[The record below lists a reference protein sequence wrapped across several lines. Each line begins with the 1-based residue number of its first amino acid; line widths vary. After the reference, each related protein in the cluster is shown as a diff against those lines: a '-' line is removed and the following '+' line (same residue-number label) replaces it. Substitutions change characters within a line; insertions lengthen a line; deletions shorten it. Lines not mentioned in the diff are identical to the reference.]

1 MGLVFVFK
9 VDTSKVSWSL
19 TGSHGSMTARVKSWG
34 VGKLSEYLRDRSA
47 SRVLAPRGVW
57 SSWSLGHPRHG
68 SQYVTVW
75 SCAVPMWRFCCLRCE
90 LEWSGRQ
97 TSTANALRRH
107 WRRGQVQ
114 VATVCGP
121 VWKLGSQKKSWFQMV
136 SVSDGLAR
144 FGSVRICRTGQAACP
159 DFGTVEFGVVCDGFG
174 RLSFFVLQCW
184 EEIWRGLGGF
194 ALFSVCFVCSR
205 SAEASYKR
213 WLCPFVS
220 PDPKWEAFRG
230 QRVARASCLTRR
242 TVLLGWFFIQ
252 VFATRLCLC
261 YSDSILLFM
270 LFWGSWCCR
279 LPSFLMCFDTREMW
293 SVAYAPRIYGS
304 SCPEVPAAY
313 TTFQA
318 WSWGSFLPWT
328 NQFEANQIPKRIV
341 KNHGRTWCVRI
352 LKSGFWLG
360 NFSLIWM
367 LPPSNFPGCK
377 NCRTASLSCAS
388 CRGNPTEPLD
398 RWRTHRTPTVAI
410 EMIHGAKPVCP
421 WPMNSAKNRQGENHL
436 AWYIMV

>member
-252 VFATRLCLC
+252 VLQQGFASVILIVYC
-261 YSDSILLFM
+261 YSCYS
-270 LFWGSWCCR
+270 
-279 LPSFLMCFDTREMW
+279 
-293 SVAYAPRIYGS
+293 
-304 SCPEVPAAY
+304 EVPGVAVCLVFWCALILEKCEALLMLRESMALLALR
-313 TTFQA
+313 FQLPIQLFRHGL
-318 WSWGSFLPWT
+318 GSFLPWT

>member
-47 SRVLAPRGVW
+47 SRVLAPRWVW

-97 TSTANALRRH
+97 TSTANALPRH

-230 QRVARASCLTRR
+230 QRVPRASCLTRR
-242 TVLLGWFFIQ
+242 RVLLGWFFIQ

-270 LFWGSWCCR
+270 LFWGSWCFR

-293 SVAYAPRIYGS
+293 SVAYALRIYALLALRFQLPIQLFRHGLG
-304 SCPEVPAAY
+304 EVFCHGQINLKPIKFQRESLKTMEGHDVSEYWSQDFDWAIFRWSGCFHQ
-313 TTFQA
+313 TIFQA
-318 WSWGSFLPWT
+318 
-328 NQFEANQIPKRIV
+328 A
-341 KNHGRTWCVRI
+341 
-352 LKSGFWLG
+352 
-360 NFSLIWM
+360 
-367 LPPSNFPGCK
+367 
-377 NCRTASLSCAS
+377 RTAAQL
-388 CRGNPTEPLD
+388 RF
-398 RWRTHRTPTVAI
+398 
-410 EMIHGAKPVCP
+410 PVQAAVVIP
-421 WPMNSAKNRQGENHL
+421 QNHWIAGGHIVRRQ
-436 AWYIMV
+436 

>member
-9 VDTSKVSWSL
+9 VDTSKVSW
-19 TGSHGSMTARVKSWG
+19 MTARVKSWG
-34 VGKLSEYLRDRSA
+34 VGKLSEHLRDRSA
-47 SRVLAPRGVW
+47 SRVSAPRWVW

-205 SAEASYKR
+205 SAKASYKR

-230 QRVARASCLTRR
+230 RRVPRASCLTRR
-242 TVLLGWFFIQ
+242 RVLLGWFFIQ
-252 VFATRLCLC
+252 VLQQGFASVILIVYC
-261 YSDSILLFM
+261 YSCYS
-270 LFWGSWCCR
+270 
-279 LPSFLMCFDTREMW
+279 
-293 SVAYAPRIYGS
+293 
-304 SCPEVPAAY
+304 EVPGVTGFLVFSCALILEKCEALLMLY
-313 TTFQA
+313 ESMALLALRFQLPMQLFRHGLGEVFCHGQINLKPIKFQRESLKTMEGHDVSEYWSQDFDWAIFRWSGCFHHTIFQA
-318 WSWGSFLPWT
+318 
-328 NQFEANQIPKRIV
+328 A
-341 KNHGRTWCVRI
+341 
-352 LKSGFWLG
+352 
-360 NFSLIWM
+360 
-367 LPPSNFPGCK
+367 
-377 NCRTASLSCAS
+377 RTAAQL
-388 CRGNPTEPLD
+388 RF
-398 RWRTHRTPTVAI
+398 
-410 EMIHGAKPVCP
+410 PVQAAVVIP
-421 WPMNSAKNRQGENHL
+421 QNHWIAGGHIVRRQ
-436 AWYIMV
+436 